1 LTSSPVLVLL
11 DTSNAKPRGTHSA
24 YNTDENT
31 DTELALR
38 YKDTLSKNF
47 KSKLSATT
55 VEFGELNGPPE
66 RTFRVVMCGNA
77 SVGKSSIVT
86 RFIKDTFPGKLHST
100 LGVDCYVKTISIDGK
115 NVAIQLWDTAGQ
127 ERFRSLCKSYF
138 RRADAAILVYDCTV
152 ESSFLSVRDW
162 IAAIK
167 ESTMRH
173 IPIMICANK
182 IDLRDTLF
190 TKTISTE
197 DGEAVAAAVGVLF
210 AECSALN
217 GINVEGALMNLIR
230 ELIVTEDVE
239 ISGTGV
245 IVMSKFSKE
254 TNNSCCLKN

>member
-1 LTSSPVLVLL
+1 MRSEEDTRKLTSSPVLVLL

-31 DTELALR
+31 AC
-38 YKDTLSKNF
+38 KNILNSRIIRF
-47 KSKLSATT
+47 VLETGE
-55 VEFGELNGPPE
+55 EFGELNGPPE

-77 SVGKSSIVT
+77 SVDK
-86 RFIKDTFPGKLHST
+86 RRPN